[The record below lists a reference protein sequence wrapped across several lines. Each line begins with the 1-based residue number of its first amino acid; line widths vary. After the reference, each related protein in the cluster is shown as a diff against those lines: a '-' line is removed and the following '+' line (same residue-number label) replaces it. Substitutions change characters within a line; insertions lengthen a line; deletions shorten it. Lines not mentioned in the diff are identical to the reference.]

1 MRFRLRT
8 LLIVITMLGIWMG
21 VEVRGA
27 RRQASAVSEIRKLGG
42 WVLYDFEYDPQV
54 SGTSRKLNG
63 RSWVPR
69 WVLARI
75 GVDWFHT
82 VVAVN
87 MVYDLRPGGGRTDN
101 QQAKDAERRGLVVRG
116 TVTDTLAGVPH
127 LRQLFLKDTQTT
139 DECLAA
145 ISRLHRLERL
155 YCWDAVQ
162 VTDAGVA
169 HLRKLPKLKDV
180 HLSNSQITDES
191 LGVFGEMVQ
200 MKALS
205 LQQNAFTDR
214 GLARLTK
221 LNRLKELWIDM
232 GPTDITDQGLAYLEN
247 LQTLEVLAI
256 QDTHATQEGVDKLK
270 LAIPGLKQVLYSA
283 ATRPRPGTESDARQ
297 ISN

>member
-1 MRFRLRT
+1 MRYRLRT

-27 RRQASAVSEIRKLGG
+27 RRQASAVSEIQKLGG

-69 WVLARI
+69 WVSARI

-101 QQAKDAERRGLVVRG
+101 REFNDAVKGI
-116 TVTDTLAGVPH
+116 LAGVPH

-155 YCWDAVQ
+155 YCWNAVQ
-162 VTDAGVA
+162 VTDAGLA

-191 LGVFGEMVQ
+191 LGVFGDMVQ
-200 MKALS
+200 MRALS

-221 LNRLKELWIDM
+221 LNHLKELWIDM

-256 QDTHATQEGVDKLK
+256 QDTHATQEGVDTLK